1 MGINRNQWLMLG
13 LVLLMMG
20 IQLRLVDAFVLT
32 PESTR
37 FLREQV
43 QKNGDSNAFR
53 STLLA
58 AGVPEKHTIKPPKWV
73 GWALVSVGSVIV
85 LQSFAMRR
93 PG

>member
-1 MGINRNQWLMLG
+1 MEMNRNQWLMLG

-32 PESTR
+32 PESTK
-37 FLREQV
+37 FLRERV
-43 QKNGDSNAFR
+43 QKKKDSNAFN

-58 AGVPEKHTIKPPKWV
+58 AGIPEKHTIKPPRWV
-73 GWALVSVGSVIV
+73 GWALVSAGGVLV